1 MSRTETSA
9 GERQWLDV
17 SRIVFFNDAVFAI
30 AMTVL
35 VFGFRVPE
43 GLTGDAED
51 ELVSILRDQADD
63 VVGYFV
69 SFAVLA
75 YYWVAHHRLFDHVRR
90 ADRWVLYL
98 NLLFLAFIA
107 LVPFPA
113 ELLQHYGDTLA
124 ATVVWAGTIAA
135 AGFWFTT
142 LQVHAARGHR
152 LIDAGSEGYV
162 RHAVLRSAC
171 VAVVFAASIP
181 VAFASVVAAKLV
193 WLLIPLCHVAL
204 RLRLGSIHDTR

>member
-1 MSRTETSA
+1 MKQAE
-9 GERQWLDV
+9 ERRWLDV

-35 VFGFRVPE
+35 VFGFQVPE
-43 GLTGDAED
+43 GLTGDTED

-63 VVGYFV
+63 VAGYFV

-98 NLLFLAFIA
+98 NLAFLSFVA
-107 LVPFPA
+107 LLPFPA
-113 ELLQHYGDTLA
+113 ELLQHYGDTRA
-124 ATVVWAGTIAA
+124 ATALFAANIALAGVT
-135 AGFWFTT
+135 FTA

-152 LIDAGSEGYV
+152 LIDSGSEGYV
-162 RHAVLRSAC
+162 RHAILRSGC
-171 VAVVFAASIP
+171 VWVAFGASIP
-181 VAFASVVAAKLV
+181 VAFASPGAAKLV
-193 WLLIPLCHVAL
+193 WLLVPVGHLVL
-204 RLRLGSIHDTR
+204 RVRLGSVHDTH